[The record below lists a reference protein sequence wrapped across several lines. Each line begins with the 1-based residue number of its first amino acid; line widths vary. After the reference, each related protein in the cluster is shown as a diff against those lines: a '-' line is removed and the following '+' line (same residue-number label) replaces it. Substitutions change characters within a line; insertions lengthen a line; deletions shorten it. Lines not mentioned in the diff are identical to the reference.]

1 MKWPWSKRHEAE
13 RKALEDALSDLERVR
28 NRWPEVREAA
38 ASMRR
43 HKERNH
49 FAESIANVY
58 RGRA

>member
-1 MKWPWSKRHEAE
+1 MRWPWKSRADVDRQALAETIEARDE
-13 RKALEDALSDLERVR
+13 IRG
-28 NRWPEVREAA
+28 RWPEVREAA

-43 HKERNH
+43 HRERNH